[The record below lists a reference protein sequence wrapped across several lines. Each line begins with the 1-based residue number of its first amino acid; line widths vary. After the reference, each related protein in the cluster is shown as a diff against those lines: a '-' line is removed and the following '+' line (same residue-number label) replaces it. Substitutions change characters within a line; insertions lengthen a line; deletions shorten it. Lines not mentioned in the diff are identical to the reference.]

1 MARVFGLFQGR
12 TIFTPSG
19 DIPQELTLENS
30 YPMSDQTW
38 LSKLKQ
44 HKAIAVVRTPKMYWG
59 EQMAMA
65 VASAGMQ
72 LIEITWDSDRARD
85 LISKL
90 RVNLPHCLIGTGTL
104 FNVQQLQEAIA
115 AGAQFL
121 FTPHTDVEMIK
132 MAVFKNVPII
142 PGALT
147 PTEIITA
154 WHQGA
159 SSVKVFPVQAMGGV
173 NYIKSLQGPLGHIPL
188 IPTGGVTIDN
198 ALGFLQGGAIAVGLS
213 GELFPKQWVL
223 TENWSAIS
231 TQSKD
236 LLGRLNSK

>member
-1 MARVFGLFQGR
+1 
-12 TIFTPSG
+12 
-19 DIPQELTLENS
+19 
-30 YPMSDQTW
+30 MSDQTW

-44 HKAIAVVRTPKMYWG
+44 HKAIAVIRSPKMYWG

-65 VASAGMQ
+65 VASTGMQ

-90 RVNLPHCLIGTGTL
+90 RVHLPHCLIGTGTL

-132 MAVFKNVPII
+132 MAVFKNVPIT

-173 NYIKSLQGPLGHIPL
+173 NYIRSLQGPLGHIPL

-198 ALGFLQGGAIAVGLS
+198 ASAFLQGGAIAVGLS

-231 TQSKD
+231 KQSKD
-236 LLGRLNSK
+236 LMVRLNGS

>member
-104 FNVQQLQEAIA
+104 FNAQQLQEAIA

>member
-1 MARVFGLFQGR
+1 
-12 TIFTPSG
+12 
-19 DIPQELTLENS
+19 
-30 YPMSDQTW
+30 MSDQTW

-44 HKAIAVVRTPKMYWG
+44 HKAIAVIRSPKMYWG

-65 VASAGMQ
+65 VASTGMQ

-90 RVNLPHCLIGTGTL
+90 RVHLPHCLIGTGTL

-173 NYIKSLQGPLGHIPL
+173 NYIRSLQGPLGHIPL

-198 ALGFLQGGAIAVGLS
+198 ASAFLQGGAIAVGLS
-213 GELFPKQWVL
+213 GELFPKQWVI

-231 TQSKD
+231 KQSKD
-236 LLGRLNSK
+236 LMVRLNGS